1 MVIRRR
7 SRKPDEVRHVLRG
20 CGHTLDEYSNEEVCV
35 EELIVMCLVPVSP
48 TSMARTL
55 RRSLCTMIL
64 PHESVVS
71 PGRLRSTVL
80 RYKLWDIA

>member
-48 TSMARTL
+48 TSTARTL